1 MPGIFDCR
9 KRPQLEHCL
18 LSLFCDTEPHGID
31 VIAFLFLLSATPAM
45 SPTSTVAL
53 DHNTCSSTPDWKVVA
68 TQHPDFWFS
77 DGSIVLCV
85 DKALFRVHQTILGKH
100 SEVFEDLFTLPQ
112 PIQEEE
118 MVEGCRVVM
127 LHDSK
132 EEFGDLLN
140 AIYDPSYASILIH
153 FLHNAHCQ
161 ADISMTYHPT
171 STLGRYSILSVVSSN
186 SAQNISFVRSVNG
199 ALPF

>member
-9 KRPQLEHCL
+9 KRPQLEYCL

-85 DKALFRVHQTILGKH
+85 DKTLFRVHQTILGKH

-140 AIYDPSYASILIH
+140 AIYDPSYASILKS
-153 FLHNAHCQ
+153 
-161 ADISMTYHPT
+161 ISYTMLTANQIF
-171 STLGRYSILSVVSSN
+171 R
-186 SAQNISFVRSVNG
+186 
-199 ALPF
+199 

>member
-1 MPGIFDCR
+1 
-9 KRPQLEHCL
+9 
-18 LSLFCDTEPHGID
+18 
-31 VIAFLFLLSATPAM
+31 
-45 SPTSTVAL
+45 
-53 DHNTCSSTPDWKVVA
+53 
-68 TQHPDFWFS
+68 
-77 DGSIVLCV
+77 
-85 DKALFRVHQTILGKH
+85 VHQTILGKH

-140 AIYDPSYASILIH
+140 AIYDPSYASILIY

-161 ADISMTYHPT
+161 PDISMTYHPT

-186 SAQNISFVRSVNG
+186 SAQNISFVRSANG